1 MALELDE
8 EDLALLG
15 YGEVHDA
22 AEDFVF
28 EKSLR
33 EKVAAKQRAQE
44 PWAKLLAAK
53 VKRQHYEFNKGRIQE
68 RAKEWQKSN
77 PEKVAAIK
85 RRYYERTKEQF
96 AARSKAWAKAN
107 PEKRAEINKRYY
119 EKRKACEK
127 DQ

>member
-8 EDLALLG
+8 EDFALLG
-15 YGEVHDA
+15 YGETHEA

-28 EKSLR
+28 ERSLR
-33 EKVAAKQRAQE
+33 EKDAARQRAKS

-53 VKRQHYEFNKGRIQE
+53 VKRRHYELNKEWVQE

-85 RRYYERTKEQF
+85 RRYYERTKERF

-107 PEKRAEINKRYY
+107 PEKRAEINKRHY
-119 EKRKACEK
+119 EKRKAYEK
-127 DQ
+127 DR